1 MSTMRNSVML
11 IGTISALVEV
21 KNESAV
27 EYGFKLHI
35 AGTDPFTITCL
46 LGDKMKSRRAFICD
60 NGGVFVEKGYRVAID
75 GALRL
80 KDGFTWVEV
89 GDFFIIEKSVKIA
102 EPDK

>member
-35 AGTDPFTITCL
+35 ADTDPFTVTCL
-46 LGDKMKSRRAFICD
+46 LGDRMKSRRAFICD
-60 NGGVFVEKGYRVAID
+60 KGGVFVEKGYRVAVE
-75 GALRL
+75 GVLRL
-80 KDGFTWVEV
+80 KSGLAWVV
-89 GDFFIIEKSVKIA
+89 VNDLFMIETSVKI
-102 EPDK
+102 DKPNK

>member
-11 IGTISALVEV
+11 IGTISALVEA

-35 AGTDPFTITCL
+35 VDTDPFTITCL
-46 LGDKMKSRRAFICD
+46 LGDKMKSRRSFICD
-60 NGGVFVEKGYRVAID
+60 HGGIFVEKGYHVAID

-80 KDGFTWVEV
+80 KDGLTYVEV
-89 GDFFIIEKSVKIA
+89 GDLFIIKKSVKTA
-102 EPDK
+102 KPEN

>member
-11 IGTISALVEV
+11 IGTISALTEV
-21 KNESAV
+21 KNEDVV

-35 AGTDPFTITCL
+35 ADTDPFTITCL

-80 KDGFTWVEV
+80 KSGLVWVEV
-89 GDFFIIEKSVKIA
+89 RDLFIIEKSVKIA
-102 EPDK
+102 KPEN

>member
-11 IGTISALVEV
+11 IGTISALTEV
-21 KNESAV
+21 KNEDVV

-35 AGTDPFTITCL
+35 ADTDPFTITCL
-46 LGDKMKSRRAFICD
+46 LSDKMKSRRAFICD

-80 KDGFTWVEV
+80 KNGLTWVAV
-89 GDFFIIEKSVKIA
+89 SDLFIIEKSVKIA
-102 EPDK
+102 KPEN

>member
-1 MSTMRNSVML
+1 MSTMQNSVML

-21 KNESAV
+21 KDENAV

-35 AGTDPFTITCL
+35 ADTDPFTITCL

-80 KDGFTWVEV
+80 KSGLAWVEV
-89 GDFFIIEKSVKIA
+89 GDLFIIEKSAKIA
-102 EPDK
+102 KPEN